1 MWWEKHG
8 VFIDEKDKEVDA
20 VRQCLFRAMISTQ
33 QAPRWVFKDFE
44 LGWLEVDEDYVGDEV
59 STSRDREEE
68 VLEEE
73 PLPVM
78 YGWFNWVKDYFGPVF
93 DIFTFLWSLVF
104 TKEVKAVSSIVDDQV
119 ASHEIENK
127 DDLYCTA
134 PLPSHPQFPS
144 VLDLL
149 DCDSPWLKKFLVD
162 KAGIDKILVVPKF
175 EDATTHVENIDSKY
189 TLAGTLKCLLKKEVN
204 HVGDD
209 FKNKFLYKRLI
220 KKQGLRRTRKLRQCT
235 N

>member
-1 MWWEKHG
+1 M
-8 VFIDEKDKEVDA
+8 
-20 VRQCLFRAMISTQ
+20 
-33 QAPRWVFKDFE
+33 
-44 LGWLEVDEDYVGDEV
+44 EVDEDQIGDEV

-104 TKEVKAVSSIVDDQV
+104 TKEIKVVSSIVDDQV
-119 ASHEIENK
+119 APHEVEEK

-175 EDATTHVENIDSKY
+175 EDATNHVGNIDNKY
-189 TLAGTLKCLLKKEVN
+189 TLAGKQECL
-204 HVGDD
+204 
-209 FKNKFLYKRLI
+209 KNKKVF
-220 KKQGLRRTRKLRQCT
+220 
-235 N
+235 